1 MVVGMVLT
9 AWRWRIIVGALGGK
23 ILAKKAF
30 FLVWIGM
37 FFNQALPSNLGGD
50 SMRIWMFC
58 RHDGVL
64 KRAVGSV
71 LLDRVAALVGLAT
84 VVTLTFP
91 LAAQFIDD
99 MTVLAILAFL
109 VAAIFIGLLAFLW
122 LDRFMVLFA
131 RLLPLRFYQ
140 SITSFVKDSRI
151 VLAPRHYGP
160 YILGLSIAN
169 QVLGV
174 LVMFALAQGLS
185 IDVEISA
192 LLVLVPPV
200 ILVSL
205 LPISFAGW
213 GIREGAM
220 IAMLGTVDVAPENAL
235 ALSVAFGFLML
246 ILSLPGA
253 LIWFLSEN
261 RKSAADNL
269 EKTEP

>member
-1 MVVGMVLT
+1 
-9 AWRWRIIVGALGGK
+9 
-23 ILAKKAF
+23 
-30 FLVWIGM
+30 
-37 FFNQALPSNLGGD
+37 
-50 SMRIWMFC
+50 
-58 RHDGVL
+58 
-64 KRAVGSV
+64 
-71 LLDRVAALVGLAT
+71 
-84 VVTLTFP
+84 
-91 LAAQFIDD
+91 

-140 SITSFVKDSRI
+140 LITSLAEDSRI

-160 YILGLSIAN
+160 YVLGLSIAN
-169 QVLGV
+169 QVLMV

-253 LIWFLSEN
+253 LVWFLSEN
-261 RKSAADNL
+261 RKSATDNL
-269 EKTEP
+269 DKTEP